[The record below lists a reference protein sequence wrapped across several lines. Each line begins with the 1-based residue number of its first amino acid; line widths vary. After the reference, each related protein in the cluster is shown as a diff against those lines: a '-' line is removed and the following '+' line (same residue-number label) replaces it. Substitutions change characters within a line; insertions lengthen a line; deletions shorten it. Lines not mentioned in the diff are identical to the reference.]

1 MVEIFGA
8 IIDHGHDVGVIM
20 LVVIVKGVKEY
31 AQADP
36 LVAGAK
42 HRSLQALQSTQYLG
56 KNTGI

>member
-1 MVEIFGA
+1 
-8 IIDHGHDVGVIM
+8 M